1 MKILDCTLRDGGY
14 YNDWDFDPR
23 TVECYLTA
31 MNRLPV
37 DMIEVGYRSLPSKNY
52 MGRFGYSP
60 RFELEK
66 LREQS
71 KKRIAVM
78 FNEKD
83 IRVEDLP
90 TVLDPVADKLTQIT
104 IAVMLFIDFKTAS
117 NPIINALGWVFL
129 VFLIKEAVMIVGG
142 LIMLLLNI
150 RPGAAEFW
158 GKAATV
164 VFYVGMVIIIAIG
177 PEVGALNDILGF
189 QLPNV
194 ITGIIVVLCAVM
206 TIAAFASYMPETF
219 RQFKEY
225 FDNKKAAKNSK

>member
-1 MKILDCTLRDGGY
+1 MKDLFKGSLTIPNLISVIRILLIPVFGYLFYNDEKILAVVILAVSGLTDMFDG
-14 YNDWDFDPR
+14 
-23 TVECYLTA
+23 
-31 MNRLPV
+31 
-37 DMIEVGYRSLPSKNY
+37 K
-52 MGRFGYSP
+52 
-60 RFELEK
+60 
-66 LREQS
+66 
-71 KKRIAVM
+71 IARK
-78 FNEKD
+78 FNQISALGK
-83 IRVEDLP
+83 
-90 TVLDPVADKLTQIT
+90 VLDPVADKLTQIT

-164 VFYVGMVIIIAIG
+164 VFYVGMVIIIAVG

-194 ITGIIVVLCAVM
+194 ITGIIVVLCAIM

-225 FDNKKAAKNSK
+225 FDNKKAAKNNK